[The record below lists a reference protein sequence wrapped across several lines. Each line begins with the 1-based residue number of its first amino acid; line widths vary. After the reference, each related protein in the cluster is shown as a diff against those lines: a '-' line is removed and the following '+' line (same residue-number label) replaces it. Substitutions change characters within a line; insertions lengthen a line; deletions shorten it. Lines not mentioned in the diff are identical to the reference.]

1 MDIFQCELISY
12 DDIWSLE
19 VVHVQWVTLLFE
31 IDIYNILKYIFTLHV
46 NNIQFMFII
55 CFRDEIY
62 TSQT

>member
-31 IDIYNILKYIFTLHV
+31 IDIYNILKYIFTLQV

-55 CFRDEIY
+55 YFRDEIY